1 MLDLIFTVKFVHVL
15 AIAVMFGTWL
25 CLAIF
30 MVLAHRSGNTSVV
43 ALTSQFVVKVELTV
57 MAAAMALPPL
67 SGFPLAFAIG
77 LAPLGEFWIVIS
89 SAIYVLIAACWIAA
103 VWIEARIR
111 GLTRQ
116 AALEGVPLSAAYRHL
131 FRRWCVL
138 AAPILIGMLA
148 IFAFMIWQ
156 PRLDN

>member
-1 MLDLIFTVKFVHVL
+1 
-15 AIAVMFGTWL
+15 
-25 CLAIF
+25 

-57 MAAAMALPPL
+57 VAAAVALAPL

-77 LAPLGEFWIVIS
+77 LSPLREFWIVVS
-89 SAIYVLIAACWIAA
+89 SVLYVVIVACWIAA
-103 VWIEARIR
+103 VRVEMRIR
-111 GLTRQ
+111 GLTRD
-116 AALEGVPLSAAYRHL
+116 AALEGVPLAAAYWRL
-131 FRRWCVL
+131 FRVWCAL
-138 AAPILIGMLA
+138 AGPILIFMLA